1 MTRNNYP
8 HVVPPTYVDDCAHEH
23 LKKEHVT
30 RRNAEVSSNNDA
42 VHQPNHYTVGGIET
56 IDFMMAKSSPEE
68 FMGHLRLTALKY
80 LSRAGHKDDILQE
93 YKKAAVYLNWLINF
107 KETGGIK

>member
-1 MTRNNYP
+1 MTHNSYP
-8 HVVPPTYVDDCAHEH
+8 HVVPPRTDECAHEH
-23 LKKEHVT
+23 FKKEAVII
-30 RRNAEVSSNNDA
+30 RNAEPYNSQDA

-56 IDFMMAKSSPEE
+56 IDYMMAKSSPEE

-93 YKKAAVYLNWLINF
+93 YKKAAVYLDWLIKF
-107 KETGGIK
+107 KETGSIK